1 MKTLPVVLS
10 FLTLLT
16 VSAFAGSEA
25 LVRDRAKAMATENN
39 NREAAARAANAPAQ
53 PTPQIQAPPPALQLT
68 ATQRLQIAM
77 GAIKTNS
84 TVTAAQKA
92 EITRDLTGTI
102 TGSNKHSP
110 ASISKL
116 ADDLSAALAEK
127 SLTKPQQA
135 RLVQDII
142 TLFNGAGLS
151 PTRRQSILDD
161 AQSLLG
167 NGSSRATAVMND
179 LKTIA
184 GITPEPAAK

>member
-1 MKTLPVVLS
+1 MKTLPVAF
-10 FLTLLT
+10 FLTLLA

-25 LVRDRAKAMATENN
+25 IVRDRAKTMATENN
-39 NREAAARAANAPAQ
+39 NREAAARAANAPAL
-53 PTPQIQAPPPALQLT
+53 PTPQIQQTPPPALQLT
-68 ATQRLQIAM
+68 PTQRLQIALA
-77 GAIKTNS
+77 AIKTNS

-102 TGSNKHSP
+102 TGSNKHSQ

-116 ADDLSAALAEK
+116 TDDLSAALAEK
-127 SLTKPQQA
+127 SLTKAQQT

-167 NGSSRATAVMND
+167 NENSHATAVMSD